1 MIRMM
6 KIGSTISLA
15 SITALIALSVSIST
29 MEMAWAHGVQAQL
42 QSRFVE
48 IANERFDKTT
58 LRTGEILTVTGEFRS
73 LVNRELR
80 GWASLFTESST
91 NSGNRWEFVYRDP
104 PGNVFDIP
112 PLGVVPYEMRMRALE
127 AASYHVHTQLNV
139 AGIGPGLGPGE
150 TVTVTGPPIGKP
162 ATVAN
167 IIYQT
172 ILILVG
178 YGVTFATRPW
188 QVI

>member
-1 MIRMM
+1 M
-6 KIGSTISLA
+6 KIGSTLLLA
-15 SITALIALSVSIST
+15 SIVAMIVLGISASA
-29 MEMAWAHGVQAQL
+29 MEKAWAHGVQAQL

-48 IANERFDKTT
+48 IANEKFDKTT
-58 LRTGEILTVTGEFRS
+58 VRTGEILTVTGEFRS
-73 LVNRELR
+73 LVNRDLR
-80 GWASLFTESST
+80 AWASLFNESA
-91 NSGNRWEFVYRDP
+91 NSGNRWEFVYRSP

-112 PLGVVPYEMRMRALE
+112 ALQTIKYEMRMRALE
-127 AASYHVHTQLNV
+127 AGTYHVHTQLNV
-139 AGIGPGLGPGE
+139 AGVGPGLGPGE
-150 TVTVTGPPIGKP
+150 TIFVDGPPIGKP
-162 ATVAN
+162 ASVAN

>member
-1 MIRMM
+1 MINTM
-6 KIGSTISLA
+6 KIGSTLLLA
-15 SITALIALSVSIST
+15 SITALIALSASVSV
-29 MEMAWAHGVQAQL
+29 MEQAWAHGVQAQL

-48 IANERFDKTT
+48 IANEQFDKTT
-58 LRTGEILTVTGEFRS
+58 VRTGEILTVRGEFRS

-80 GWASLFTESST
+80 AWASIFTESV
-91 NSGNRWEFVYRDP
+91 NSGNRWEFVFRDP

-112 PLGVVPYEMRMRALE
+112 ALGVVPYEMRVRALE
-127 AASYHVHTQLNV
+127 AGTYHVHTQLNI
-139 AGIGPGLGPGE
+139 AGVGPGLGPGE
-150 TVTVTGPPIGKP
+150 TIFVEGPPIGKP
-162 ATVAN
+162 ASVAN

-172 ILILVG
+172 IMILVG